1 MNWALLFQAIQAF
14 GSLATIAS
22 VIWAINVYIM
32 TGRNHDY
39 QKIRDA
45 LIALPH
51 HCEQLDKL
59 LSESLFAAIGTSI
72 SNELRP
78 MFEGYTIESFS
89 KWLLSEDSSNF
100 KAQAIYMGLQKCDGV
115 KEIQVLIDKIE
126 DSQRAISTT
135 FPQLGRSVR
144 ALLFYVTK
152 PANFC
157 TSTAYLSRNLKFY
170 NDEEN
175 AGIKEAVKRAQATG
189 SEELYFREL
198 SFYVTAICEK
208 PLHDKDLGQQTLTLA
223 CEMIDVVSK
232 VLCILSNSKLRKIAK
247 KDMRQVDKMQA
258 MERSLPENAKK
269 HSVQIAMNVFTQFKE
284 YFTEDEWEKL
294 IEHKA

>member
-14 GSLATIAS
+14 GALGTIVS
-22 VIWAINVYIM
+22 VMWAINVYIM

-45 LIALPH
+45 VIALPH
-51 HCEQLDKL
+51 YCKQLNKL
-59 LSESLFAAIGTSI
+59 LSESLFAAIGASI

-100 KAQAIYMGLQKCDGV
+100 KAQAVYMGLQKCDGV

-126 DSQRAISTT
+126 DLQRTISTT
-135 FPQLGRSVR
+135 FPQLGRAIR

-157 TSTAYLSRNLKFY
+157 ISTNNLSANLKFY

-175 AGIKEAVKRAQATG
+175 LGIKEAVKRA
-189 SEELYFREL
+189 
-198 SFYVTAICEK
+198 
-208 PLHDKDLGQQTLTLA
+208 
-223 CEMIDVVSK
+223 
-232 VLCILSNSKLRKIAK
+232 
-247 KDMRQVDKMQA
+247 
-258 MERSLPENAKK
+258 
-269 HSVQIAMNVFTQFKE
+269 
-284 YFTEDEWEKL
+284 
-294 IEHKA
+294 